1 MAWVC
6 YDNSRISCVGTR
18 EKRPLAIGEASA
30 RAIAVAALR
39 VHLLVISSLVE
50 RSKQGSEVGSAS
62 ADTPHVC
69 DRLALR
75 EEK

>member
-18 EKRPLAIGEASA
+18 EKRPLTIEASA